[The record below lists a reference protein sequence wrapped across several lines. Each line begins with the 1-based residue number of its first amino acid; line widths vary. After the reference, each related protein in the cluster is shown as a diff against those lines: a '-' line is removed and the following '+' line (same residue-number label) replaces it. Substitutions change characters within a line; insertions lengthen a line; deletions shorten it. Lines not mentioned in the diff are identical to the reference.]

1 MCRKWYNHI
10 TVSQLIGRDSKRR
23 LVTGYT
29 SQCIQFTLSKQPC
42 HSDAAWGKKKKKEKG
57 KKRKE
62 VEEHHK
68 MRDVIL
74 YLPDINKGLLWEKYK
89 MPNAI

>member
-1 MCRKWYNHI
+1 M
-10 TVSQLIGRDSKRR
+10 QLGER
-23 LVTGYT
+23 
-29 SQCIQFTLSKQPC
+29 
-42 HSDAAWGKKKKKEKG
+42 KKKKEKG

-74 YLPDINKGLLWEKYK
+74 YLPDINKGLLWEK
-89 MPNAI
+89 I